1 MENIKSSKLQQ
12 SHSLHINNRES
23 MDLTGVIKVVTFND
37 ENVVLQTSMG
47 GLSIKGKSM
56 KVNKLNVD
64 NGEMSIEGYIYSLLY
79 NDKESVNKEKLLKK
93 LFK

>member
-1 MENIKSSKLQQ
+1 MENSKGTKFQQ
-12 SHSLHINNRES
+12 NHSLYINNRES
-23 MDLTGVIKVVTFND
+23 LDLTGVIKVVTFNE

-64 NGEMSIEGYIYSLLY
+64 NGEMSIEGYVYSIFY
-79 NDKESVNKEKLLKK
+79 NDKDSASKEKLLKK

>member
-1 MENIKSSKLQQ
+1 METLKETKLHQK
-12 SHSLHINNRES
+12 HSLYINNRES
-23 MDLTGVIKVVTFND
+23 LDITGVINVITFNE

-47 GLSIKGKSM
+47 GLNIKGKSM

-64 NGEMSIEGYIYSLLY
+64 NGEMSIEGYVYSIFY
-79 NDKESVNKEKLLKK
+79 NDKDSVSKEKLLKK

>member
-1 MENIKSSKLQQ
+1 MENFKNSKLQQ

>member
-1 MENIKSSKLQQ
+1 MENLKDSKYQQ
-12 SHSLHINNRES
+12 NHSLHINNRES
-23 MDLTGVIKVVTFND
+23 VDLTGVIKVITFNE
-37 ENVVLQTSMG
+37 ENVVLQTTMG

-64 NGEMSIEGYIYSLLY
+64 NGEMSIEGYIYSILY
-79 NDKESVNKEKLLKK
+79 NDKENVNKEKLIKK

>member
-1 MENIKSSKLQQ
+1 MENIKSPKLQQ
-12 SHSLHINNRES
+12 SHSLQINNRES
-23 MDLTGVIKVVTFND
+23 VNITGVIKVITFND
-37 ENVVLQTSMG
+37 ENVILQTTMG

-64 NGEMSIEGYIYSLLY
+64 NGEMSIEGYIYSILY
-79 NDKESVNKEKLLKK
+79 NDKENANKEKLIKK

>member
-1 MENIKSSKLQQ
+1 MENSKGTKLQQ
-12 SHSLHINNRES
+12 NHSLHINNRES
-23 MDLTGVIKVVTFND
+23 MDLTGVIRVVTFNE

-47 GLSIKGKSM
+47 GLSIKGKAM

-64 NGEMSIEGYIYSLLY
+64 NGEMSIEGYVYSIFY
-79 NDKESVNKEKLLKK
+79 NDKDSVNKEKLLKK